1 MVGRGCKKTG
11 DNVRSGVLG
20 AVGAGFPFFPLI
32 SAQMTGSRLRRRVPQ
47 IQTPFVSVRKVNT
60 APARSV

>member
-1 MVGRGCKKTG
+1 M
-11 DNVRSGVLG
+11 RSGVLG
-20 AVGAGFPFFPLI
+20 AAGAGFPFFPLI
-32 SAQMTGSRLRRRVPQ
+32 PAQMMGSRLRRRVPQ